1 MKKVNYYYL
10 IVGFLAILFS
20 ITHELH
26 GQQTSLPALCSRGL
40 DVNTVT
46 TFRYV
51 WHIITIENC
60 IFGITFI
67 VMSFCRRVKNI
78 RFLAWLIC
86 TILITRLF
94 TIISTTLIMDG
105 SLSDLSI
112 DIIAI
117 IVYVT
122 IILLGTRVKD

>member
-1 MKKVNYYYL
+1 MKKLNYYYL
-10 IVGFLAILFS
+10 IAGFLAILFS

-26 GQQTSLPALCSRGL
+26 GQQTSIPALCAREL

-60 IFGITFI
+60 VFGITFI
-67 VMSFCRRVKNI
+67 VMSFCKRVKNI

-86 TILITRLF
+86 AILITRLF
-94 TIISTTLIMDG
+94 VIISTTIIMDG
-105 SLSDLSI
+105 SLADLGV
-112 DIIAI
+112 DIMAI
-117 IVYVT
+117 IVYVI

>member
-10 IVGFLAILFS
+10 IAGFLAILFS

-26 GQQTSLPALCSRGL
+26 GQQTSLPALCARGL

-60 IFGITFI
+60 VFGIAFI
-67 VMSFCRRVKNI
+67 IMSFCKRVKSI
-78 RFLAWLIC
+78 RFLAWFIC
-86 TILITRLF
+86 VILIARLF
-94 TIISTTLIMDG
+94 VIISTTLIMDG
-105 SLSDLSI
+105 SLSNLGV

-117 IVYVT
+117 IIYVI
-122 IILLGTRVKD
+122 IILLGTRVKE